1 MSNTNNP
8 TPYNNYP
15 IPKRFDPAAIEAK
28 MLEFWNNNRI
38 FEQSIEQRNGADTFV
53 FYEGPPSVNGL
64 PGIHHVMSRTLK
76 DLFCRYHSLK
86 GKQVSRKGGW
96 DTHGLPIELA
106 VEKALGITKDDIG
119 TEKISIEQYNR
130 KCREEALRYIDIWND
145 LTLKM
150 GYWVDLGDPYITFAD
165 SYIESIWTLL
175 KMFYDKGLL
184 YKGYTIQ
191 PYSPAAGTGLSS
203 HELNQPGCYREVS
216 DLTAVAQFKVV
227 RNDRSEILFAATDR
241 PVYFLA
247 WTTTPWTLPS
257 NTALCLGA
265 NIEYYQIDCL
275 SYDRPVSVILA
286 KECYNTYFKP
296 EQAQLPLDNP
306 KAHRIVATYAGS
318 QLNNIR
324 YEQLLPYAQPD
335 NGDAFRTL
343 NDGFVTT
350 TDGTGI
356 VHIAPSFGADDMRVA
371 KQQGIGSLTLV
382 NLQGRFTADV
392 SDFALEYVKAD
403 YLSDADRKL
412 EIERLSH
419 LQPDSPLNEIISN
432 IVKRTGEYL
441 NVDERI
447 ALKLQL
453 EGKLF
458 KKEKY
463 KHNYPH
469 CWRTDKS
476 IIYYPLDSWFI
487 RTTACKDRL
496 VALNKTIYWKPESTG
511 IGRFGN
517 WLENVQDWN
526 LSRSRYWGT
535 PLPIWR
541 TQDGSEE
548 ICIGSIAELV
558 AEIDKAVAARLMDHN
573 PYQQHLSGDNAA
585 FGTENGIDLHR
596 PYIDHVILVSPQG
609 KPMYRETDL
618 IDVWFDSGS
627 MPYAQ
632 WGWTGDKHKLEG
644 LFPADFIAEG
654 VDQTRG
660 WFYTLHTI
668 AGILFDSVAFKTCLS
683 TGLLLDKTG
692 IKMSKRLGNVI
703 NPFETINTY
712 GADATRWYII
722 SNASPWDNLKFDLE
736 GVQGIQRKFFG
747 TLFNTYSFFAQ
758 YANIDNFK
766 HTEPAIPIDQRP
778 EIDRWILSLL
788 NSLIQEVDALYAD
801 YEPTRAARLI
811 QDFTDEH
818 LSNWY
823 VRLCRRR
830 FWKGEYNDDKIAA
843 YQTLYEC
850 LEVVCQLMCPIA
862 PFVPDYLFQCLN
874 SVTQRKTDASIH
886 LTDFPSVDNSLINK
900 DLEERME
907 LAQDLS
913 SLVLALRKKTDI
925 KVRQPLQKI
934 LVPILNP
941 GKQAQIERV
950 KDLILSETNVKELEY
965 VSDTSG
971 IVTKSIKP
979 DFKVLGKKIGK
990 HMKAVGDALANF
1002 EQADIA
1008 RMERDGYYD
1017 FDFDGTNVRVEVADT
1032 TITSQDIAGWLVN
1045 SDKGLTVAL
1054 DINLTADLLHEGLA
1068 RELVNRIQNLRKQ
1081 SDFDVTDRISVQIEP
1096 QPDIAAAIQ
1105 HFNDYICAETL
1116 ATQITLA
1123 QHIDQPNTIE
1133 INGATLQIGIA
1144 VV

>member
-1 MSNTNNP
+1 
-8 TPYNNYP
+8 
-15 IPKRFDPAAIEAK
+15 
-28 MLEFWNNNRI
+28 
-38 FEQSIEQRNGADTFV
+38 
-53 FYEGPPSVNGL
+53 
-64 PGIHHVMSRTLK
+64 
-76 DLFCRYHSLK
+76 
-86 GKQVSRKGGW
+86 
-96 DTHGLPIELA
+96 
-106 VEKALGITKDDIG
+106 
-119 TEKISIEQYNR
+119 
-130 KCREEALRYIDIWND
+130 
-145 LTLKM
+145 
-150 GYWVDLGDPYITFAD
+150 
-165 SYIESIWTLL
+165 
-175 KMFYDKGLL
+175 
-184 YKGYTIQ
+184 
-191 PYSPAAGTGLSS
+191 
-203 HELNQPGCYREVS
+203 
-216 DLTAVAQFKVV
+216 
-227 RNDRSEILFAATDR
+227 
-241 PVYFLA
+241 
-247 WTTTPWTLPS
+247 
-257 NTALCLGA
+257 
-265 NIEYYQIDCL
+265 
-275 SYDRPVSVILA
+275 
-286 KECYNTYFKP
+286 
-296 EQAQLPLDNP
+296 
-306 KAHRIVATYAGS
+306 
-318 QLNNIR
+318 
-324 YEQLLPYAQPD
+324 
-335 NGDAFRTL
+335 
-343 NDGFVTT
+343 
-350 TDGTGI
+350 
-356 VHIAPSFGADDMRVA
+356 
-371 KQQGIGSLTLV
+371 
-382 NLQGRFTADV
+382 
-392 SDFALEYVKAD
+392 
-403 YLSDADRKL
+403 
-412 EIERLSH
+412 
-419 LQPDSPLNEIISN
+419 
-432 IVKRTGEYL
+432 
-441 NVDERI
+441 
-447 ALKLQL
+447 
-453 EGKLF
+453 
-458 KKEKY
+458 
-463 KHNYPH
+463 
-469 CWRTDKS
+469 
-476 IIYYPLDSWFI
+476 
-487 RTTACKDRL
+487 
-496 VALNKTIYWKPESTG
+496 
-511 IGRFGN
+511 
-517 WLENVQDWN
+517 
-526 LSRSRYWGT
+526 
-535 PLPIWR
+535 
-541 TQDGSEE
+541 
-548 ICIGSIAELV
+548 
-558 AEIDKAVAARLMDHN
+558 
-573 PYQQHLSGDNAA
+573 
-585 FGTENGIDLHR
+585 
-596 PYIDHVILVSPQG
+596 
-609 KPMYRETDL
+609 
-618 IDVWFDSGS
+618 
-627 MPYAQ
+627 
-632 WGWTGDKHKLEG
+632 
-644 LFPADFIAEG
+644 
-654 VDQTRG
+654 
-660 WFYTLHTI
+660 
-668 AGILFDSVAFKTCLS
+668 
-683 TGLLLDKTG
+683 
-692 IKMSKRLGNVI
+692 MSKRLGNVI

>member
-119 TEKISIEQYNR
+119 TEKISIEVYNR

-165 SYIESIWTLL
+165 GYIESIWTLL

-227 RNDRSEILFAATDR
+227 RNDRSEALFAATDR

-306 KAHRIVATYAGS
+306 KAHRIVATYMGS

-324 YEQLLPYAQPD
+324 YEQLLPYAQPN

-392 SDFALEYVKAD
+392 SDFALEYVKTD
-403 YLSDADRKL
+403 YLSDVERKL

-573 PYQQHLSGDNAA
+573 PYQQHSSGDNAA

-596 PYIDHVILVSPQG
+596 PYIDHVVLVSPQG

-703 NPFETINTY
+703 DPFDTINTY

-811 QDFTDEH
+811 QDFVDEH

-874 SVTQRKTDASIH
+874 SVTQRKTNASIH